1 MLARALFFL
10 VAAPLARAGTVV
22 GHGYITNTN
31 EATGD
36 VAVSLTGIAGQ
47 TGNYL
52 TIVDDGAGA
61 IFSVDVN
68 GNAVSATNSYTS
80 DGRFKANVTALGYG
94 LAALKALR
102 PVEFRW
108 NEQAPARA
116 DRSKQLGFIAQEAE
130 AVAPELVKTDARGY
144 KSMLCAPETRAR
156 RAPPTDRASLERREN
171 ARARGASPRALA
183 GTTASESS
191 RPRRSKSSRPRSRR
205 SGRRSPRSRRSSPPL
220 RTGSRRSRPARP
232 RVGPPGVV

>member
-61 IFSVDVN
+61 IFSVDVS

-80 DGRFKANVTALGYG
+80 DGRFKANVTALGLAGTVRGGALVRTVQAAVSKQHCSALSDGVVCTLTLDG
-94 LAALKALR
+94 LPELSL
-102 PVEFRW
+102 VELELTAHF
-108 NEQAPARA
+108 A
-116 DRSKQLGFIAQEAE
+116 DRSTAARLRAPSRQRHLSRRAQEA
-130 AVAPELVKTDARGY
+130 APNRPAACLA
-144 KSMLCAPETRAR
+144 SAPSAQYSPTTGQT
-156 RAPPTDRASLERREN
+156 TDRAQ
-171 ARARGASPRALA
+171 PRVQF
-183 GTTASESS
+183 
-191 RPRRSKSSRPRSRR
+191 
-205 SGRRSPRSRRSSPPL
+205 L
-220 RTGSRRSRPARP
+220 RT
-232 RVGPPGVV
+232 

>member
-61 IFSVDVN
+61 IFSVDVS

-156 RAPPTDRASLERREN
+156 RAAPTDRASLRGGRTRARAAPLPALSQVRPRRRHRGQGDPR
-171 ARARGASPRALA
+171 AAGRDRGAARDDRRARGAA
-183 GTTASESS
+183 
-191 RPRRSKSSRPRSRR
+191 RR
-205 SGRRSPRSRRSSPPL
+205 L
-220 RTGSRRSRPARP
+220 
-232 RVGPPGVV
+232 

>member
-144 KSMLCAPETRAR
+144 KSMLCAPES
-156 RAPPTDRASLERREN
+156 APRGADRPRVSERREN

-183 GTTASESS
+183 GTTASASS

-205 SGRRSPRSRRSSPPL
+205 SARRSPRSRRSSPPL